1 MNCGNCGGVVKAGG
15 KFCPHCGSA
24 VAAAPPV
31 VPAPTRL
38 GAAEPAPPP
47 TTRYCM
53 TCGGAVGANQAKCHS
68 CGAPLAAPVASG
80 PRKTRLA
87 APIEAS
93 YEAVGSAPVPSP
105 GAAAPRPGA
114 PRPGA
119 ATPTR
124 VQAPPAIIKG
134 SNRTFYQLLGL
145 AFLLIACA
153 YVGYHYWS
161 APPAP
166 ETRRAEGPGPGF
178 GELSASGEP
187 AQDSSAEGYT
197 QSQPGDEYQAQSAP
211 PAGWQQAA
219 LNERQPSSSTF
230 GTAGGTSSESTGG
243 TPGGSLDRRAEAPG
257 QYQPPAPQSPLDPGA
272 SRRPSSRTPSSSA
285 MPRTPAR
292 GVNRPPSPP
301 LAGTLTAEARAPRNM
316 ANPPP
321 APLAVESRTPAKAT
335 LPSAR
340 PREPV
345 PVEPVTPKDPSS
357 AGAGQ
362 APPQQGGPQQGGK
375 VLLPGSQAWRVPP
388 KKTAPADLPTQTAAA
403 SPPPRLVPRPPAP
416 PPQVRTEGI
425 IYWTGKLKKNQTIV
439 IDGAEATVGFAD
451 GNLLPGSAVEVHI
464 PSPAVQLVEH
474 PTPRNGWKRV
484 AFRCLRSTKRS
495 VTLNIQWKV
504 R

>member
-1 MNCGNCGGVVKAGG
+1 MNCANCGGIVKAGG

-31 VPAPTRL
+31 EPAPTRL

-53 TCGGAVGANQAKCHS
+53 TCGGAVGANEAKCDT

-87 APIEAS
+87 APIDAS
-93 YEAVGSAPVPSP
+93 YEAVGSTPVQPP
-105 GAAAPRPGA
+105 GAAAPGSGA
-114 PRPGA
+114 PRPWA

-124 VQAPPAIIKG
+124 VQASPAIIKG
-134 SNRTFYQLLGL
+134 SNHTFYQLLGL

-161 APPAP
+161 APAAP
-166 ETRRAEGPGPGF
+166 ETRRAEGVEPVYGDLASSGEATPGSGAQ
-178 GELSASGEP
+178 GLGASGSV
-187 AQDSSAEGYT
+187 AQGSVAQGSGAVGYS
-197 QSQPGDEYQAQSAP
+197 QGQPGDEYQAQSA
-211 PAGWQQAA
+211 AGAGGQQAGLSEGQA
-219 LNERQPSSSTF
+219 PGTF
-230 GTAGGTSSESTGG
+230 GAASGAGVDLRGTAAS
-243 TPGGSLDRRAEAPG
+243 GSVDRRAEALGTVPLSG
-257 QYQPPAPQSPLDPGA
+257 EAGPSRSADPAATRRA
-272 SRRPSSRTPSSSA
+272 SRQPIDP
-285 MPRTPAR
+285 
-292 GVNRPPSPP
+292 
-301 LAGTLTAEARAPRNM
+301 RAPRIVT
-316 ANPPP
+316 PPP
-321 APLAVESRTPAKAT
+321 PPRPPAAPLAVESRPPAKVT

-362 APPQQGGPQQGGK
+362 APPSQGDK
-375 VLLPGSQAWRVPP
+375 VLLPGSQAWRVPS
-388 KKTAPADLPTQTAAA
+388 KKSAPADEPTQTAAA
-403 SPPPRLVPRPPAP
+403 SPPPRSEPRPVAP

-464 PSPAVQLVEH
+464 PSPAVQLVEY
-474 PTPRNGWKRV
+474 PTPRDGWKRV

-495 VTLNIQWKV
+495 VTLNIQWKL